1 MLSKFKIVFFTIF
14 FTLISC
20 TVDVNQPVKVEEVY
34 TINAKNMFDSL
45 VNHIGWRTTH
55 SRFAKRWSPAEGE
68 VPYVELSIISVWKF
82 TDNAI
87 LDDLKGKYKFN
98 VYIQRGQE
106 DNINDAALSNNH
118 RIGSEKKV
126 YWTNGAWAIQNVTG
140 HLSFVYSRTAGGTWN
155 TDDRKFNPLQPSFNS
170 GEIIV
175 FENNLNLLNLDY
187 KLTPLEEKEEIINAV
202 HVDHN

>member
-1 MLSKFKIVFFTIF
+1 MMLSKFKIVFFTIF

-68 VPYVELSIISVWKF
+68 VPYVELSIISVWEF

-98 VYIQRGQE
+98 VYI
-106 DNINDAALSNNH
+106 
-118 RIGSEKKV
+118 K
-126 YWTNGAWAIQNVTG
+126 
-140 HLSFVYSRTAGGTWN
+140 
-155 TDDRKFNPLQPSFNS
+155 
-170 GEIIV
+170 
-175 FENNLNLLNLDY
+175 
-187 KLTPLEEKEEIINAV
+187 
-202 HVDHN
+202 